1 MEYKKAFRKVIAGA
15 LDEDEVTR
23 VYFDTWGSRAYLY
36 LADSHIT
43 EGAYISLPYDFAE
56 MKNLGCEYIL
66 SAMEIKD
73 TDALTFEKKFTSG
86 EWCTEI
92 YLYSVN

>member
-23 VYFDTWGSRAYLY
+23 IYFDTWGSRAYLY

-43 EGAYISLPYDFAE
+43 EGAYNSLPYDFTE
-56 MKNLGCEYIL
+56 MKNLGCEYLL
-66 SAMEIKD
+66 SAKEIKD
-73 TDALTFEKKFTSG
+73 TDALKFEKKFTSG
-86 EWCTEI
+86 EWGTEI
-92 YLYSVN
+92 YLYSLN